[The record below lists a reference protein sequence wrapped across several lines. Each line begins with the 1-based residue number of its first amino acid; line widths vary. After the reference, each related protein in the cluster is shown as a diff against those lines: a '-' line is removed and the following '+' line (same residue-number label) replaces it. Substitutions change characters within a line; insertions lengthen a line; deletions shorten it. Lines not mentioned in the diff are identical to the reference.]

1 MKTRNSRPSITMFIL
16 KKLVSR
22 FFFPLSLVIE
32 LLLLGV
38 FLKKRRTK
46 VILAGVAIL
55 YLFSFSPFGYLILR
69 PLESQYVPVS
79 SSNLNKEVRW
89 IVVLGGGSREDKALT
104 PEDRLGDASLKR
116 LLEGVRL
123 SRLLPQARLVFSGGD
138 YQGISPDAVIM
149 QQVALD
155 LGVARDRM
163 ILESDSVDTIDQA
176 KFLRDRLGQAPFYLV
191 TSAGHMPRAMRM
203 FRRSGT
209 QPIAAPTDF
218 RAVWAPFQITD
229 FFPQA
234 GTLANTERA
243 FNEYLGLCWG
253 LVRGQV

>member
-1 MKTRNSRPSITMFIL
+1 MFIL

-32 LLLLGV
+32 LLLLGI
-38 FLKKRRTK
+38 FLKKRKTK
-46 VILAGVAIL
+46 AILAGVAIL
-55 YLFSFSPFGYLILR
+55 YLFSFAPFGYLILR
-69 PLESQYVPVS
+69 PLESQYQTIS
-79 SSNLNKEVRW
+79 SSSLNKEVQW
-89 IVVLGGGSREDKALT
+89 IVVLGGGSRGDNILT
-104 PEDRLGDASLKR
+104 PEDQLGDATLKR

-123 SRLLPQARLVFSGGD
+123 SRLLPQARLVLSGGD

-155 LGVARDRM
+155 QGVARERI
-163 ILESDSVDTIDQA
+163 ILESTSVDTTDQA
-176 KFLRDRLGQAPFYLV
+176 KLLRDRLGQAPFYLV

-203 FRRSGT
+203 FLRSGT

-218 RAVWAPFQITD
+218 HAVWAPFQVTD

-243 FNEYLGLCWG
+243 FYEYLGLVWG
-253 LVRGQV
+253 LIRGQV

>member
-1 MKTRNSRPSITMFIL
+1 MMFIL

-22 FFFPLSLVIE
+22 FFFPLSLVIV
-32 LLLLGV
+32 LLLLGT
-38 FLKKRRTK
+38 FLQKRRRS

-69 PLESQYVPVS
+69 PLESQYQPISLS
-79 SSNLNKEVRW
+79 SLNKEVRW
-89 IVVLGGGSREDKALT
+89 IVVLGGGSRSDKALT

-123 SRLLPQARLVFSGGD
+123 SRLLPRARLVLSGGD
-138 YQGISPDAVIM
+138 YRGISPDAVIM

-155 LGVARDRM
+155 QGVARDRM
-163 ILESDSVDTIDQA
+163 ILESASVDTIDQA

-203 FRRSGT
+203 FKRPGT

-218 RAVWAPFQITD
+218 HALWAPLQVTD

-243 FNEYLGLCWG
+243 FYEYLGLCWG

>member
-1 MKTRNSRPSITMFIL
+1 MMFIL
-16 KKLVSR
+16 KKLVGR

-32 LLLLGV
+32 LLLLGL
-38 FLKKRRTK
+38 FLKKSRTK

-69 PLESQYVPVS
+69 PLESQYVPIS

-89 IVVLGGGSREDKALT
+89 IVVLGDGSRADKALT

-123 SRLLPQARLVFSGGD
+123 SRLLPQSRLVLSGGD
-138 YQGISPDAVIM
+138 YQGTSPDALIM

-155 LGVARDRM
+155 QGVPRDKIM
-163 ILESDSVDTIDQA
+163 LEAASWDTADQA
-176 KFLRDRLGQAPFYLV
+176 KFLRDRLGQDPFYLV
-191 TSAGHMPRAMRM
+191 TSASHMTRAMRI
-203 FRRSGT
+203 FIRSGT

-218 RAVWAPFQITD
+218 RAIWAPFQITD
-229 FFPQA
+229 FFPQP

-243 FNEYLGLCWG
+243 FYEYLGLCWG
-253 LVRGQV
+253 MIRESYAFN

>member
-1 MKTRNSRPSITMFIL
+1 MLFIL

-22 FFFPLSLVIE
+22 FFFPLALVIE
-32 LLLLGV
+32 LILLGV

-69 PLESQYVPVS
+69 PLESQYQPVS
-79 SSNLNKEVRW
+79 SSSLNKEVRW
-89 IVVLGGGSREDKALT
+89 IVVLGGGSRADKALT
-104 PEDRLGDASLKR
+104 PADRLSDASLKR

-123 SRLLPQARLVFSGGD
+123 SRLLPQSRLVLSGGD
-138 YQGISPDAVIM
+138 YQGISPDALIM

-155 LGVARDRM
+155 QGVAGDRI
-163 ILESDSVDTIDQA
+163 ILEAASWDTMDQA
-176 KFLRDRLGQAPFYLV
+176 KFLRARLGQASFYLV

-203 FRRSGT
+203 FIRSGT

-218 RAVWAPFQITD
+218 HAVWAPLQVID

-234 GTLANTERA
+234 WVLANTERA
-243 FNEYLGLCWG
+243 FYEYLGLCWG